1 MLLLILLAVLQ
12 FQRNL
17 IIVGGAA
24 AAAAAVVVVVVV
36 ARVSRG
42 LVREQRRV
50 WPYFSALS
58 LPSPY
63 RPIVSWRGSCR
74 AAAPPVG
81 LTRRLRE
88 QAKTKSISFSL
99 GR

>member
-17 IIVGGAA
+17 IIVGG

>member
-17 IIVGGAA
+17 IIVGGA